1 MSLVPSPS
9 SPPTPVLAGGGSGPP
24 PARAGQGWEGSRLPI
39 APLILLA
46 LIALAG
52 LLLPGT
58 FKYKLEFLG
67 FGVCHQIASH
77 SLFLAGHQMP
87 LCARCSGIYLGALT
101 ALLLLTVLHPLAGAL
116 PAPRLMPML
125 SFMFS
130 TMVLDGINS
139 TLQSLPGATALYETT
154 NWLRLITGVLA
165 GIALMFVLYPIFNQS
180 FWRTSRLR
188 RERSLEQPFE
198 LLGYFVAAAIVVG
211 VLLSADRDITI
222 GDWLYWPLTLAS
234 MAGLLALLTMT
245 NVLIVSTL
253 TRRAGSVLT
262 VAGAF
267 TPLLIALILALI
279 ELTMLA
285 ELRLALTTS
294 LAAGA
299 APSELPL
306 APGYK

>member
-1 MSLVPSPS
+1 MPT
-9 SPPTPVLAGGGSGPP
+9 SPPTPPLKG
-24 PARAGQGWEGSRLPI
+24 EGSYGIAASSPASVRQGLGSSRWPV
-39 APLILLA
+39 APLALLA

-87 LCARCSGIYLGALT
+87 LCARCSGIYLGALM

-116 PAPRLMPML
+116 PAPRLMPMVA
-125 SFMFS
+125 FMFA

-139 TLQSLPGATALYETT
+139 TFQSIPGATALYETT
-154 NWLRLITGVLA
+154 NWLRLVTGVLA

-180 FWRTSRLR
+180 FWRKERVQ

-198 LLGYFVAAAIVVG
+198 LLGYFVAASVVVG
-211 VLLSADRDITI
+211 VLLSADRDISI

-234 MAGLLALLTMT
+234 VGGLLALLTMT
-245 NVLIVSTL
+245 NVLVVSTL
-253 TRRAGSVLT
+253 SRRHGSVLT
-262 VAGAF
+262 LAHAL

-279 ELTMLA
+279 ELTVLS
-285 ELRLALTTS
+285 ELRLALTAT
-294 LAAGA
+294 LATGAG
-299 APSELPL
+299 PSELPL
-306 APGYK
+306 APGYQ

>member
-1 MSLVPSPS
+1 M
-9 SPPTPVLAGGGSGPP
+9 G
-24 PARAGQGWEGSRLPI
+24 
-39 APLILLA
+39 
-46 LIALAG
+46 IALAG

-125 SFMFS
+125 AFMFA

-139 TLQSLPGATALYETT
+139 TFQSIPGATALYETT
-154 NWLRLITGVLA
+154 NWLRLVTGVLA

-180 FWRTSRLR
+180 FWRKERVQ

-198 LLGYFVAAAIVVG
+198 LLAYFVVATVVVG
-211 VLLSADRDITI
+211 VLLSADRDIHI

-234 MAGLLALLTMT
+234 VGGLLALLTMT
-245 NVLIVSTL
+245 NVLVVSTL
-253 TRRAGSVLT
+253 ARRPGSVLT
-262 VAGAF
+262 LAQAL

-279 ELTMLA
+279 ELTVLA
-285 ELRLALTTS
+285 ELRLALTAS

-306 APGYK
+306 APGYQ